1 MERKPTLL
9 VAGNGLAI
17 DLCRHHNL
25 EARWNPSSPLSWVL
39 PAVENSLESLIECFP
54 RFKTKIDKQREVPC
68 GLTDFDL
75 FETILSQVPAGQEG
89 NFEELMVQP
98 EMRHFLALAYSYFQ
112 LMLDTLSHDAW
123 VWSRYLVDVIDDVKA
138 VISFNYDLIIET
150 ALEAGGFQ
158 GVVTKPHGS
167 VDFAPISSAIVM
179 TASYPMQNFIELNNM
194 PIQRLDRSDL
204 VQPRVEADIVLPT
217 ESSPY
222 LGYQWVAPQYAHLRQ
237 VVSPHIERCIVA
249 GISYWLC
256 DQREID
262 FIFDSLTLGT
272 EIVIANPYPPG
283 KLVDRAASV
292 GPVTLWTNGPE
303 SYT

>member
-1 MERKPTLL
+1 
-9 VAGNGLAI
+9 LA
-17 DLCRHHNL
+17 
-25 EARWNPSSPLSWVL
+25 E
-39 PAVENSLESLIECFP
+39 
-54 RFKTKIDKQREVPC
+54 
-68 GLTDFDL
+68 
-75 FETILSQVPAGQEG
+75 
-89 NFEELMVQP
+89 
-98 EMRHFLALAYSYFQ
+98 
-112 LMLDTLSHDAW
+112 
-123 VWSRYLVDVIDDVKA
+123 VIDDVKA
-138 VISFNYDLIIET
+138 AISFNYGLIIET

-167 VDFAPISSAIVM
+167 IDFAPISSVIAM

-194 PIQRLDRSDL
+194 PIQRLGRSDL

-262 FIFDSLTLGT
+262 FIFDSLTSGNRNRHR
-272 EIVIANPYPPG
+272 E
-283 KLVDRAASV
+283 
-292 GPVTLWTNGPE
+292 PE
-303 SYT
+303 SPRRAC